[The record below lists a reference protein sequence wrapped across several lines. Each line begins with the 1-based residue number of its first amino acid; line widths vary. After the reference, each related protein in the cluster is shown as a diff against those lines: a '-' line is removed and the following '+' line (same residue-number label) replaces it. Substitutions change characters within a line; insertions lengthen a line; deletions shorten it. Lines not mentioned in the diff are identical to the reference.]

1 MTGKTFS
8 LSGHLI
14 AAFSLLALTL
24 SLFSCKGGDPTV
36 TSPDGK
42 IEVNLALKDGVPY
55 YSVSYGDIPL
65 VADSRLGL
73 EAEGLNLKDGFSLG
87 KVKKYSSDSEYD
99 LPWGENKHIRDN
111 HRGMKVRLENASGTV
126 LTIDVRAFDDG
137 VGFRYDAVT
146 SASDSVKVMD
156 ELTEFNFAS
165 DGTSWSIPGDFN
177 TYELLYRT
185 LPLSS
190 VENANTPFTVKSDS
204 GLYMSVHEA
213 ALVDYPEMTLRH
225 TGGTSFISA
234 LAPYPD
240 GVKAIVGP
248 SFRTPWR
255 TVQIG
260 ERAVDLVNSS
270 LILNLNE
277 PCAIKDL
284 SFIEPVKYV
293 GVWWGMH
300 LGVNSWT
307 QDSRHGATTQHAKE
321 YIDFASKNGV
331 DAVLFEGWND
341 GWETWGKG
349 GVFDFTRPAADFD
362 MDEVI
367 SYAKAKGVSY
377 ILHHETG
384 GNIPNYESQLDSAF
398 AWAKSHGINAI
409 KTGYAGGITGG
420 YNHHGQYMVRHYL
433 RVLKKAAEYGIMLDV
448 HEPIKATGERRTYPN
463 MMCREGA
470 RGMEWNAWSAGNPP
484 EHQTILPFTRLLGGP
499 MDYTPGIFDITYRN
513 IVGNPDLQAW
523 NGPIATE
530 CRVNT
535 TLAKQIADWVVLYSP
550 MQMASDLISNYEG
563 HPAFQFFREYD
574 ADIDWSEALDGE
586 IGQYYVVARRAGER
600 FYLGAVTADGGRT
613 VNCPLSFLPDRRK
626 FLATIYAD
634 GPDADWKTNPYSYTI
649 STRVVESTDSL
660 DIVMAPGGGQA
671 VVFIPVK

>member
-1 MTGKTFS
+1 MKNMISVISSRLYRTA
-8 LSGHLI
+8 I
-14 AAFSLLALTL
+14 
-24 SLFSCKGGDPTV
+24 LFSALVAAYSCGPAPARI
-36 TSPDGK
+36 TSPDKSISVGVE
-42 IEVNLALKDGVPY
+42 INEGVPY
-55 YSVSYGDIPL
+55 YNVSYKGKAL
-65 VADSRLGL
+65 VDNSRLGMV
-73 EAEGLNLKDGFSLG
+73 AEGVNLQDGFTVK

-111 HRGMKVRLENASGTV
+111 HEGMIVTMKNASGVT
-126 LTIDVRAFDDG
+126 LRLDVRTFDDG
-137 VGFRYDAVT
+137 IGFRYNYSTEAT
-146 SASDSVKVMD
+146 DSLKVMD
-156 ELTEFNFAS
+156 ELTRFNFSS
-165 DGTSWSIPGDFN
+165 DAVSWSIPGNFN
-177 TYELLYRT
+177 SYELLYRT
-185 LPLSS
+185 LPLSE
-190 VENANTPFTVKSDS
+190 VEDANTPFTLKTDEGV
-204 GLYMSVHEA
+204 YMSIHEA
-213 ALVDYPEMTLRH
+213 ALIDYPEMTLKR
-225 TGGTSFISA
+225 TEGNSFISA

-248 SFRTPWR
+248 EFSSPWR
-255 TVQIG
+255 TIQIG
-260 ERAVDLVNSS
+260 EKAVDLVNSS
-270 LILNLNE
+270 LILNLND
-277 PCAIKDL
+277 PCAIEDTD
-284 SFIEPVKYV
+284 FIRPVKYV

-307 QDSRHGATTQHAKE
+307 QDSRHGATTAHAKE
-321 YIDFASKNGV
+321 YIDFAAKNGI
-331 DAVLFEGWND
+331 DAVLFEGWNA

-349 GVFDFTRPAADFD
+349 GVFDFTRPADDFD
-362 MDEVI
+362 MDEVVT
-367 SYAKAKGVSY
+367 YAKAKGVSY

-384 GNIPNYESQLDSAF
+384 GNIPNYEKQLDTAF
-398 AWAKSHGINAI
+398 AWAQSLGINAI

-420 YNHHGQYMVRHYL
+420 YNHHGQYMVRHYR
-433 RVLKKAAEYGIMLDV
+433 RVLRKAAQYGIMLDV

-563 HPAFQFFREYD
+563 HPAFQFFRDYD

-586 IGQYYVVARRAGER
+586 IGQYFVVARRAGKR
-600 FYLGAVTADGGRT
+600 FYLGAVTADEGKT
-613 VNCPLSFLPDRRK
+613 VDCPLSFLPEGKK

-634 GPDADWKTNPYSYTI
+634 GEDADWRTNPYSYSI

-660 DIVMAPGGGQA
+660 HIVMAPGGGQA
-671 VVFIPVK
+671 VTFIPVE